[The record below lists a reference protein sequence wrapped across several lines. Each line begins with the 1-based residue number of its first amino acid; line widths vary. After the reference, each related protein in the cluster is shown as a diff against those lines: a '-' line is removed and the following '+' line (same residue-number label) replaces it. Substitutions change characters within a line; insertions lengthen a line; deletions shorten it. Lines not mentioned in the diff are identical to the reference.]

1 MGKRKPL
8 SDDGPS
14 ANGQAVETLAA
25 TLPAAAEDPTT
36 SPINEG
42 VPERP
47 IDPLPVVPPEVRRL
61 LADLRRGFRGY
72 PPHVLENNRPVFVH
86 VETTPTAVDWL
97 AERVLAGAASPE

>member
-8 SDDGPS
+8 SGDGPS
-14 ANGQAVETLAA
+14 VNGLAVETLAEP
-25 TLPAAAEDPTT
+25 LPAAVDDPATG
-36 SPINEG
+36 PVGEG

-97 AERVLAGAASPE
+97 AEQVLAGAASPE